1 MEKIQPEKGVQIT
14 LGMEKRREQDA
25 GGGVSG
31 RWRGSWD
38 EIRTVSQILVPSQ
51 IKSGKERKIVAAN
64 EKKNIQKRTDGVVAR
79 GKKNKTLMRL
89 LSIYREFFIL

>member
-38 EIRTVSQILVPSQ
+38 EIRTISQILVPSQ

-64 EKKNIQKRTDGVVAR
+64 EKIFRRELMEWWLA
-79 GKKNKTLMRL
+79 GKKTKH
-89 LSIYREFFIL
+89 

>member
-64 EKKNIQKRTDGVVAR
+64 EKKNI
-79 GKKNKTLMRL
+79 
-89 LSIYREFFIL
+89 

>member
-38 EIRTVSQILVPSQ
+38 EIRIVSQILVPSQ

-79 GKKNKTLMRL
+79 GKKTKH
-89 LSIYREFFIL
+89 

>member
-64 EKKNIQKRTDGVVAR
+64 EKKIFRRELMEWWLA
-79 GKKNKTLMRL
+79 GKKKQNTNAAALHL
-89 LSIYREFFIL
+89 P

>member
-14 LGMEKRREQDA
+14 LVMEKRREQDA

-38 EIRTVSQILVPSQ
+38 EIRTVSQILIPSQ
-51 IKSGKERKIVAAN
+51 IKSGKERKIVAVN
-64 EKKNIQKRTDGVVAR
+64 EKKYSE
-79 GKKNKTLMRL
+79 KK
-89 LSIYREFFIL
+89 

>member
-79 GKKNKTLMRL
+79 GKNTKH
-89 LSIYREFFIL
+89 

>member
-79 GKKNKTLMRL
+79 GKKKTKH
-89 LSIYREFFIL
+89 

>member
-64 EKKNIQKRTDGVVAR
+64 KKKNIQKRTDGVVAR
-79 GKKNKTLMRL
+79 GKKTKH
-89 LSIYREFFIL
+89 

>member
-38 EIRTVSQILVPSQ
+38 EIRTVS
-51 IKSGKERKIVAAN
+51 
-64 EKKNIQKRTDGVVAR
+64 
-79 GKKNKTLMRL
+79 
-89 LSIYREFFIL
+89 

>member
-64 EKKNIQKRTDGVVAR
+64 EKNIQKRTDRVVAR
-79 GKKNKTLMRL
+79 GKKKQNTNAAALHL
-89 LSIYREFFIL
+89 P

>member
-14 LGMEKRREQDA
+14 LGMEKRREQDV

-51 IKSGKERKIVAAN
+51 IKSGKGRKIVAAN
-64 EKKNIQKRTDGVVAR
+64 VKKNIQKRTDGVVAR
-79 GKKNKTLMRL
+79 GKKRQNTNAAALHL
-89 LSIYREFFIL
+89 P